1 MWRLSGYQEHQ
12 SSKKPTRT
20 TTTSQ
25 THFFKSVEGA
35 LASNCKPVRPGTVS
49 LSKESVKGVVSSHI
63 LEFRTTEIK
72 ENQRKKS
79 NNYPAIYLT
88 EQKKHWTREALS
100 KISAQRRI
108 EKVILQAQNEPTPK
122 WLETHQITLKNKPNQ
137 AHKYAKSGWKICQI
151 RLTNTTTICEIRHK
165 ICHIRHTT

>member
-49 LSKESVKGVVSSHI
+49 LSKESVKGAVSSHI

-72 ENQRKKS
+72 ENQGKKS
-79 NNYPAIYLT
+79 NNYPAIYKLLNWT
-88 EQKKHWTREALS
+88 KKALDKRGAEQNIRAKKNWESYITGPKRTDT
-100 KISAQRRI
+100 KMTWNTPNNAQ
-108 EKVILQAQNEPTPK
+108 K
-122 WLETHQITLKNKPNQ
+122 
-137 AHKYAKSGWKICQI
+137 
-151 RLTNTTTICEIRHK
+151 
-165 ICHIRHTT
+165 

>member
-1 MWRLSGYQEHQ
+1 MKVFRIPGTPIFE
-12 SSKKPTRT
+12 KPTCT

-49 LSKESVKGVVSSHI
+49 LSEESVKGAVSNHI

-108 EKVILQAQNEPTPK
+108 EKVILLAKTNRHQND
-122 WLETHQITLKNKPNQ
+122 LK
-137 AHKYAKSGWKICQI
+137 HTESRSKIIQI
-151 RLTNTTTICEIRHK
+151 RLTNTPNQVEKYAKSGSQTKLQYTK
-165 ICHIRHTT
+165 SDTKYAT